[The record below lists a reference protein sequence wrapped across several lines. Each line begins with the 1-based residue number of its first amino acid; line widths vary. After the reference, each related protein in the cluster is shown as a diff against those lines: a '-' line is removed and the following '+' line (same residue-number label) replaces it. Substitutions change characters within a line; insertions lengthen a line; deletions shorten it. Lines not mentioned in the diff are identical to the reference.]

1 VRERTIGGIAVNLW
15 PHRSLTFAHANMSRQ
30 FPIAVAERHLRLC
43 VIAADESWE
52 LWLCERGRR
61 LKLAGTVAMEEAIQ
75 SWRLGA
81 DAVAALRQK
90 VIDQVQRGE
99 TDVPRTGPESG
110 EFTCPS
116 RCDWTPQ

>member
-1 VRERTIGGIAVNLW
+1 LILPYID
-15 PHRSLTFAHANMSRQ
+15 MSRQ
-30 FPIAVAERHLRLC
+30 FPIAVAGRRLKLC
-43 VIAADESWE
+43 VMAADESWE

-61 LKLAGTVAMEEAIQ
+61 LKLAGTVAMDEALQ

-81 DAVAALRQK
+81 DAVAALRHK

-99 TDVPRTGPESG
+99 TVVPNCGPGSA
-110 EFTCPS
+110 EFACPA

>member
-1 VRERTIGGIAVNLW
+1 
-15 PHRSLTFAHANMSRQ
+15 
-30 FPIAVAERHLRLC
+30 LRLC
-43 VIAADESWE
+43 VLAADECWE

-61 LKLAGTVAMEEAIQ
+61 LKLAGTVAMDEAIQ

-99 TDVPRTGPESG
+99 TDIPRTGPGSAALA
-110 EFTCPS
+110 CPS
-116 RCDWTPQ
+116 RCDWKSQ